1 MAYFITASTSASVT
15 QTTFDTTGSIVTSS
29 LFTPNDPLN
38 VDNITTIKKSRSPYP
53 SLNRSIYKESVSF
66 TNCDGTSINWLYDTT
81 ASRDN
86 DFNIIKA
93 LNTNYES
100 SGGGGGS
107 WVGTAT
113 SDLNMATYD
122 IYNVTHITA
131 SGNISASGDLS
142 IAGFPSVSASL
153 AAGGGGGFTPSLST
167 DLPARNITAS
177 ANISASGTIYS
188 ELIHLTNTTTGDSLT
203 IETTEDSSTA
213 APVICLKRNSSSPG
227 DGDYLGQI
235 KFLGENDAGQQV
247 TYAKITGKTS
257 DVTDTTEDGLLEFA
271 VRKAGSNSINARL
284 THSDLKLINGTGLEV
299 AGDIQT
305 DSNISASGYVSASSF
320 SGDGSGLTN
329 LQRPISLSVSSHMT
343 ASNDNAGFF
352 FEVGAV
358 TCSIQAKTSV
368 TCDVG
373 SEFEFFQSSSGNFI
387 FVTGSGV
394 TLRSKGGALTLT
406 GQYSGA
412 TLKKIRDDEWILVG
426 DLA

>member
-1 MAYFITASTSASVT
+1 MAYFISSSSSSSYSQSVIDVSGSILSASVFIDNNPINMDYVSFFQKANT
-15 QTTFDTTGSIVTSS
+15 PIPGLTKKISKPSIVFLINDSSTS
-29 LFTPNDPLN
+29 
-38 VDNITTIKKSRSPYP
+38 
-53 SLNRSIYKESVSF
+53 
-66 TNCDGTSINWLYDTT
+66 WLYDTT
-81 ASRDN
+81 ASRDS

-93 LNTNYES
+93 LNTNYDP
-100 SGGGGGS
+100 SGGGG

-131 SGNISASGDLS
+131 SGNISASGDL
-142 IAGFPSVSASL
+142 IADNLYIGTGKIYGDESYNNYLTFNNSSSLFKVENKTYIKFDGSNAQREVTVNEGTNDIDFVVKGASNNPLFKTDSATNKIGMHGVGTPTAGLHIADNLFVSGAN
-153 AAGGGGGFTPSLST
+153 GH
-167 DLPARNITAS
+167 ITAS
-177 ANISASGTIYS
+177 GNISASS
-188 ELIHLTNTTTGDSLT
+188 
-203 IETTEDSSTA
+203 
-213 APVICLKRNSSSPG
+213 
-227 DGDYLGQI
+227 
-235 KFLGENDAGQQV
+235 FL
-247 TYAKITGKTS
+247 
-257 DVTDTTEDGLLEFA
+257 
-271 VRKAGSNSINARL
+271 
-284 THSDLKLINGTGLEV
+284 
-299 AGDIQT
+299 
-305 DSNISASGYVSASSF
+305 
-320 SGDGSGLTN
+320 GDGSELTN

-343 ASNDNAGFF
+343 ASNNNAGFF

-368 TCDVG
+368 SCDVG